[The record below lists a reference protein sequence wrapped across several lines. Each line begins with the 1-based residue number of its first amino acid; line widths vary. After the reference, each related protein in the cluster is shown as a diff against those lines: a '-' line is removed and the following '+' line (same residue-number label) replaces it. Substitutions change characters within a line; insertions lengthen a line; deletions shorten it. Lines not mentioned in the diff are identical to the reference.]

1 MTSGDVKR
9 KLTTIFSADVESYS
23 RLMGEDEFAT
33 LETLNSYK
41 ETMSKLIGQYGG
53 RVVDSVGDNLLA
65 EFSSVVD
72 SVQCAVEIQ
81 QVIGLKNQALPE
93 NRRMN
98 FRIGINL
105 GDVIQEGDRIF
116 GDGVNIAARV
126 ESLAKGGGISLSGTA
141 YDQLGKKIPFGYAYL
156 GEKSVKN
163 IEKPVRVYRVLTE
176 AEAAG
181 KVIGEERGRLKQW
194 RWGALGA
201 AAVLVVVAGT
211 LAIWNFYFRS
221 VFDPASMERMAYP
234 LPEKP
239 SIAVLA
245 FENMSDDPEQEYL
258 SDGISEEIITA
269 LSKTEKLF
277 VIARNSTFVY
287 KGKPVKVQQVAEE
300 LGVRYVLEG
309 SVRKSGD
316 QVRITAQ
323 LVDALKGQHLWA
335 ERYDRELKDIF
346 ILQDDITQQI
356 VSALGVKFEQI
367 EQEHALRKD
376 PANLNAY
383 DYNLRGWWHYKRFTR
398 EDNEQA
404 RRMFEKAI
412 DIEPEFADAYAGLGL
427 TYYESYARHWS
438 HDPQFLERALELGKR
453 AIALDDT
460 IPSAYSLLS
469 HVYLWKK
476 QHTQAITTIK
486 KKITLDPNDAYGY
499 ADLAETLVWAGRPEE
514 ALELVKK
521 AMRLNPHYPVNYLF
535 TLGFANFAMERYEE
549 AEAALKR
556 TLTRSP
562 DNLGAHLVL
571 ATIYSEKGRLEV
583 AREHVAEAMR
593 INPQLSLED
602 LRQRLPALPKNGLD
616 ALRRAG
622 LK

>member
-1 MTSGDVKR
+1 
-9 KLTTIFSADVESYS
+9 
-23 RLMGEDEFAT
+23 MGEDELAT

-41 ETMSKLIGQYGG
+41 ETMSELIQQYGG

-72 SVQCAVEIQ
+72 TVQCAVDIQ
-81 QVIGLKNQALPE
+81 QVISSKNEALPE
-93 NRRMN
+93 NRIMN

-105 GDVIQEGDRIF
+105 GDVIEEGDRIY

-141 YDQLGKKIPFGYAYL
+141 YDQLGKKLPLSYEYL
-156 GEKSVKN
+156 GEQSVKN

-181 KVIGEERGRLKQW
+181 KVIGEKRRRPKQW
-194 RWGALGA
+194 RWAAMGAV
-201 AAVLVVVAGT
+201 AVLIIVAGI
-211 LAIWNFYFRS
+211 LAIRYFYFRPA
-221 VFDPASMERMAYP
+221 FEPASVERMAYP
-234 LPEKP
+234 LPNKP

-245 FENMSDDPEQEYL
+245 FENMSGDPEQEFF

-269 LSKTEKLF
+269 LSKTEQLF
-277 VIARNSTFVY
+277 VIARNSTFIY

-346 ILQDDITQQI
+346 ILQDEITQQI

-367 EQEHALRKD
+367 EHERALRKD
-376 PANLNAY
+376 PADLNAY
-383 DYNLRGWWHYKRFTR
+383 DYNLRGWWHFKRFTK

-412 DIEPEFADAYAGLGL
+412 EIEPKFAEAHAGLGL
-427 TYYESYARHWS
+427 TYYESHARHWS
-438 HDPQFLERALELGKR
+438 QDPHLLELALDLGKK

-499 ADLAETLVWAGRPEE
+499 ADLAETLVWAGKPAE

-549 AEAALKR
+549 SVAALKG

-562 DNLGAHLVL
+562 DHLGAHLVL
-571 ATIYSEKGRLEV
+571 ATIYSEIGRIEE
-583 AREHVAEAMR
+583 ARAHVAEAMR

-616 ALRRAG
+616 ALRKAG
-622 LK
+622 LN